1 LKGKFVSK
9 TNMQRRGFLAG
20 LGAVV
25 AGGAAVL
32 AIKPEDRVDE
42 VVMVV
47 AAPEAVKGYRATE
60 HVQKYYRT
68 AKV

>member
-32 AIKPEDRVDE
+32 AIKPEDQAGEAVT
-42 VVMVV
+42 V
-47 AAPEAVKGYRATE
+47 ATAPEAAKGYRATE

>member
-1 LKGKFVSK
+1 
-9 TNMQRRGFLAG
+9 MQRRGFLAG

-32 AIKPEDRVDE
+32 AIKPEDQADE
-42 VVMVV
+42 VVAEALV
-47 AAPEAVKGYRATE
+47 PEVTKGYRATE

>member
-1 LKGKFVSK
+1 MSK

-20 LGAVV
+20 LGVAI

-32 AIKPEDRVDE
+32 AAKVEDKPETVE
-42 VVMVV
+42 TA
-47 AAPEAVKGYRATE
+47 AAPEAARGYRATE
-60 HVQKYYRT
+60 HVKKYYRT